1 MRKQCQLTLSAL
13 TNIIKVSWSK
23 SLWQMASEDEA
34 SEEGKDGVLVV
45 DQDRSLRA
53 ALCRAQVELQQHR
66 GIRAGVPCK
75 GKRGTTHF

>member
-1 MRKQCQLTLSAL
+1 MRKQCQLTLLAL
-13 TNIIKVSWSK
+13 TNIIKVSWRK

-53 ALCRAQVELQQHR
+53 ALRRAQVELQQQR
-66 GIRAGVPCK
+66 GVRAGGPCK